1 MKSNPSLPLLA
12 LSVLLAA
19 PLSAAEFAPVFVEGA
34 VLQRDMPVEVWGT
47 GREGEA
53 VTVEIGDQSKTA
65 TAKDGRWRVFLDP
78 MPAGEGLTLRLSG
91 DNETTLADIAVG
103 EVWICSG
110 QSNMEWRLSGCAP
123 LYDDVIAAAD
133 DPAIRELKVPLR
145 TQAGDP
151 LPPLVWKKLAKDN
164 ARQFAAAPYFFAAE
178 LRQKLGVPVGLINCA
193 FGGTPIEAW
202 MDTATLQTSGGA
214 PALAEHQ
221 QKSAAF
227 ASPEDYEKA
236 WQDYAAALKDYQE
249 RKKSGVPEAEL
260 GPQPVE
266 PYGPRS
272 KTRPGGLHENM
283 LGVIRPYTA
292 RGVLWYQGENNAGKP
307 GYAQLLR
314 GLIGSFRKEWNEP
327 TWPFLIVQV
336 SSPTARWP
344 DDEEPYAI
352 LREAQRSVAAD
363 TPDTGLVVAL
373 DHGEKG
379 DVHPK
384 AKQPVGERLARLAL
398 GKVYGDDTR
407 QAQSPMAVAARRD
420 GPEIEVSFDAVSGK
434 LVARDPEIPTLE
446 IRDETGRW
454 QPASGEIASSGRAL
468 RVKLPEGMERPTEVR
483 YAWRNFCTLSLYT
496 DDDLPVSPWSLAVEM
511 R

>member
-1 MKSNPSLPLLA
+1 MNHIPLVRLLAILLPGTLPL
-12 LSVLLAA
+12 
-19 PLSAAEFAPVFVEGA
+19 PAAEFAPVFVSGA
-34 VLQRDMPVEVWGT
+34 VLQRDMPVEIWGT
-47 GREGEA
+47 GRDGEA
-53 VTVEIGDQSKTA
+53 VTVEIGGQSKSA
-65 TAKDGRWRVFLDP
+65 TAKDGRWSVTLDP
-78 MPAGEGLTLRLSG
+78 MPAGEGLTLQLRG
-91 DNETTLADIAVG
+91 DRETTLSDIAVG

-123 LYDDVIAAAD
+123 LYEDVIATAN

-145 TQAGDP
+145 TQAADP
-151 LPPLVWKKLAKDN
+151 LPPLVWKKFTKDT
-164 ARQFAAAPYFFAAE
+164 ARQFAAVPYFFAAE

-202 MDTATLQTSGGA
+202 MDTATVQASGA
-214 PALAEHQ
+214 TQALEEHER
-221 QKSAAF
+221 KLKAF
-227 ASPEDYEKA
+227 ATPEDYEKA

-260 GPQPVE
+260 GPQPLE

-283 LGVIRPYTA
+283 LGVVRPYTA

-307 GYAQLLR
+307 GYEQLLR
-314 GLIGSFRKEWNEP
+314 GLIASFRQEWKEP
-327 TWPFLIVQV
+327 AWPFLIAQV

-352 LREAQRSVAAD
+352 LREAQRAVAAD
-363 TPDTGLVVAL
+363 TPNAGLVVTL

-384 AKQPVGERLARLAL
+384 AKQPVGERLARLVL

-407 QAQSPMAVAARRD
+407 QAQSPMALAARQD
-420 GPEIEVSFDAVSGK
+420 GQNIEVSFDTVKGK
-434 LVARDPEIPTLE
+434 LVASDPEIPTLE

-454 QPASGEIASSGRAL
+454 QPATGEIAASGRTL
-468 RVKLPEGMERPTEVR
+468 RVKLPDGAGDVDEIR

-496 DDDLPVSPWSLAVEM
+496 DDGLPVSPWSVRVE
-511 R
+511 